1 LSNKNEAL
9 QARLKALKMAAKD
22 GGLKLTHQRLEV
34 FKEIAMR
41 GDHPDAEAIYSA
53 LKSRLPAISLDTVY
67 RTLWTL
73 TDLGMIATLGP
84 RRERQRF
91 DGNLEKHHHFICI
104 RCGTVRDFES
114 DELDSLRLPSE
125 IGEFGK
131 VIEAQVEVRG
141 ICADCARK
149 EVDKANQDR

>member
-1 LSNKNEAL
+1 M
-9 QARLKALKMAAKD
+9 QARLKALKTAAKD

-34 FKEIAMR
+34 FKEIALR
-41 GDHPDAEAIYSA
+41 GDHPDAEAVYSA

-73 TDLGMIATLGP
+73 TDLGMITTLGP

-104 RCGTVRDFES
+104 RCGAVRDFKS
-114 DELDSLRLPSE
+114 DELDSLRMPAE
-125 IGEFGK
+125 VGEFGN

-141 ICADCARK
+141 ICADCAQE
-149 EVDKANQDR
+149 EVDKANRDR